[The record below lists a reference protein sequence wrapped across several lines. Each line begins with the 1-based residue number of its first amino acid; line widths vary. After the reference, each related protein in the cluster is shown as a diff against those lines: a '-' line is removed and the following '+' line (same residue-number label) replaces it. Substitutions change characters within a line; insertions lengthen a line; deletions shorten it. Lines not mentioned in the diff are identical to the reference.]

1 MYEVG
6 VSISKNDFRLRSEL
20 SGQRRQKAKR
30 FPSSVVTDR
39 LGSQEKSFST
49 LTWKLKERGMLVL
62 TRKLGES
69 IAIDD
74 HIKIRVVQIK
84 GKQVRLGIEAPKDT
98 KIHREE
104 VYMAIQS
111 QNTESAQAT
120 SEAARGVA
128 KLLKP

>member
-1 MYEVG
+1 
-6 VSISKNDFRLRSEL
+6 
-20 SGQRRQKAKR
+20 
-30 FPSSVVTDR
+30 
-39 LGSQEKSFST
+39 
-49 LTWKLKERGMLVL
+49 MLVL

-104 VYMAIQS
+104 VYAAIQE
-111 QNTESAQAT
+111 QNEQSVQVT
-120 SEAARGVA
+120 SDKTRSIS

>member
-1 MYEVG
+1 
-6 VSISKNDFRLRSEL
+6 
-20 SGQRRQKAKR
+20 
-30 FPSSVVTDR
+30 
-39 LGSQEKSFST
+39 
-49 LTWKLKERGMLVL
+49 MLVL

-104 VYMAIQS
+104 VYLAIQD
-111 QNTESAQAT
+111 QNQQSAT
-120 SEAARGVA
+120 VSSDKSRSVAR
-128 KLLKP
+128 LLKP